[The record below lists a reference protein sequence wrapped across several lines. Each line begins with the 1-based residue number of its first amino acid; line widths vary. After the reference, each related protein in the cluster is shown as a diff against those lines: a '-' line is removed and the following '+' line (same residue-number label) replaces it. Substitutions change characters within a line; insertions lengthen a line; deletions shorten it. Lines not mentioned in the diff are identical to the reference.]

1 MCDGPLPRLR
11 GSASAARAQGDCV
24 RFCYQRSAQGER
36 NAWTKTRFCSHR
48 QPCDIVKP
56 TSPPT
61 KARVRG
67 TTRGFVLLSSR
78 SSVNCALY
86 ICKSLLYDD
95 ANSDRYVGSE
105 AYIGPQGEIRE
116 EQRSKKCCVTRTRRR
131 GRLCEPSVA

>member
-1 MCDGPLPRLR
+1 MKT
-11 GSASAARAQGDCV
+11 SF
-24 RFCYQRSAQGER
+24 FC
-36 NAWTKTRFCSHR
+36 HR

-56 TSPPT
+56 TSPTT

-67 TTRGFVLLSSR
+67 ATRGFVLLSSR
-78 SSVNCALY
+78 SSVNRALY
-86 ICKSLLYDD
+86 IRKSLLYDD

-105 AYIGPQGEIRE
+105 AYIGPQGELLE